1 MTLQAQHKNDAATP
15 GGAPGGGIVLSAR
28 GLTKEFKG
36 FVAVKDV
43 DLSVREGSI
52 HALIGPNG
60 AGKTTCFNLLTK
72 FLQPTRGV
80 ITYRGR
86 DITGLAPAEIARLG
100 IVRSFQISAVFP
112 SLSVLENVRIA
123 LQRPGKLATQ
133 FWKPESALSVLDDR
147 AYELVKSVGLEP
159 FVGHAAGELPYGR
172 KRALELATTL
182 ALEPDVMLLDEP
194 MAGMAHEDIGHIADL
209 IRQAA
214 VGRTIVMVEHNLHVV
229 EDLCDAVTVLQRGEI
244 LAEGDYETVSQDPR
258 VREAYMGSDDD

>member
-1 MTLQAQHKNDAATP
+1 MTSQINKNT
-15 GGAPGGGIVLSAR
+15 GAPVAGAAAGNGIVLSAK

-80 ITYRGR
+80 ITYRGQ

-100 IVRSFQISAVFP
+100 VVRSFQISAVFP
-112 SLSVLENVRIA
+112 SLSVMENVRIA

-133 FWKPESALSVLDDR
+133 FWKPESCLSVLNDR

-159 FVGHAAGELPYGR
+159 FIAHTAGELPYGR

-209 IRQAA
+209 IRLAA
-214 VGRTIVMVEHNLHVV
+214 QGRTVVMVEHNLHVV
-229 EDLCDAVTVLQRGEI
+229 EDLCDFVTVLQRGEI
-244 LAEGDYETVSQDPR
+244 LAEGDYQTVSQDPR
-258 VREAYMGSDDD
+258 VREAYMGTEHD